1 MYFSEAEYS
10 VIFFIFFCH
19 FFLCSIT
26 TLEFCL
32 CAFLGEQWL
41 LLCSSPCSDWQWFEV
56 LRNIKICGLSSS
68 FISSRGD
75 NIHCWSTVCSVL
87 LLFLFTRTHLY
98 LHAIVFPQN
107 LREVGLSADESLWG
121 GRFHFTPIFLDMLLQ
136 LIYWCLMGW
145 SGVEY
150 MVSQWQSLGFPDL
163 LQATW
168 TAICQK

>member
-10 VIFFIFFCH
+10 VIFFFSHTIWFFFHH
-19 FFLCSIT
+19 FFFALLPLWS
-26 TLEFCL
+26 FV
-32 CAFLGEQWL
+32 FVL

-98 LHAIVFPQN
+98 LHTIVFPQN

-150 MVSQWQSLGFPDL
+150 MVSRWQSLGFPDL